1 MRRRC
6 SKPSRRRSRCCGD
19 SVTLPAETAVA
30 AEGSIRSAEG
40 TRLAYKAWPH
50 TGASATFAVVH
61 GLGEH
66 SGRYQRFAEG
76 MARHGMAT
84 YAVDLRGHGKSDGQR
99 GHVDSWSQWTDDVA
113 SFVARVESL
122 TAGEVIPLGHSFG
135 GVAMLSTVLAGKLK
149 RARRFIVSSPALK
162 LNVTVP
168 QWKVSLGNVTSRL
181 TPRLALANNVNA
193 GTISRIPE
201 VVEAYRSDPLVHAR
215 ISSRMYTEWHR
226 AAEDVLARADRITIP
241 FLILAGAA
249 DRLIDPAGSE
259 QLHAKAPQQSTL
271 HMLPGRY
278 HEPFNDLGS
287 EEVFDIIARWINT

>member
-1 MRRRC
+1 MATEAIATD
-6 SKPSRRRSRCCGD
+6 GEVT
-19 SVTLPAETAVA
+19 SVD
-30 AEGSIRSAEG
+30 G
-40 TRLAYKAWPH
+40 TRLLYRAWTRAQATH
-50 TGASATFAVVH
+50 TFAVVH
-61 GLGEH
+61 GLGDH
-66 SGRYQRFAEG
+66 SGRYEAFAEA
-76 MARHGMAT
+76 MRKRGMAT
-84 YAVDLRGHGKSDGQR
+84 YAVDLRGHGKSQGQR
-99 GHVDSWSQWTDDVA
+99 GHVDSWNQWTDDVA

-181 TPRLALANNVNA
+181 TPRLALANNVDA